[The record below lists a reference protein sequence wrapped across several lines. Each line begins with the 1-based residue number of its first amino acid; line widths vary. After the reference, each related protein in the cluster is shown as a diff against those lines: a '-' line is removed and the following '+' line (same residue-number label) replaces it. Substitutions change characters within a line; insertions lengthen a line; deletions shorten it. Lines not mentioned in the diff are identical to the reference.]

1 MGNLQEHFKDR
12 GTAASLP
19 RKLAGASSLDK
30 SLGRLTKQAKLV
42 NWPLHKHLGLTEPEA
57 PLPKPPLPLTKR
69 HHRCSN
75 LAVTQQRAQ
84 EWPPHL
90 LTASAPQTSPTF
102 PSLTLVSSS
111 PISGLSI
118 FTFSLSLSCSFF
130 LCVPH
135 TLPLVS
141 GSLVHDF
148 PHRFRAEKRLGQRD

>member
-75 LAVTQQRAQ
+75 LAATQQRAQ

-90 LTASAPQTSPTF
+90 LTASAPQTSPHLPF
-102 PSLTLVSSS
+102 PHTCQLKPNFRPQYFHLF
-111 PISGLSI
+111 SI
-118 FTFSLSLSCSFF
+118 FVLQLFP
-130 LCVPH
+130 LCPTHTSPGIWVP
-135 TLPLVS
+135 
-141 GSLVHDF
+141 GS
-148 PHRFRAEKRLGQRD
+148 